1 MSSLFPEQPQA
12 SEAHSTDVPEQYADV
27 PVPEEDNQIEEQ
39 PVPLSSPIPLSPE
52 AQLPPEAQGEANGGP
67 LGCCLGTVVG
77 LLLTFLLTT
86 TVSIALANGGFL
98 SFATLPVIVLGT
110 ILGGY
115 FGWRVGKRVYR
126 EYDPPVVKKRK
137 PFMRF

>member
-1 MSSLFPEQPQA
+1 MSSLFPEQPQS
-12 SEAHSTDVPEQYADV
+12 SEEHSTDVPEQYADV
-27 PVPEEDNQIEEQ
+27 PIPEENIQIEEQ
-39 PVPLSSPIPLSPE
+39 VVPLSSPMPPIFPSPE

-77 LLLTFLLTT
+77 LLLTFLLIT

-115 FGWRVGKRVYR
+115 LGWRVGKRVYR
-126 EYDPPVVKKRK
+126 EYDPPVVKRRK
-137 PFMRF
+137 F